1 MLKKHP
7 RQNHLNMKFQDF
19 IQASEQ
25 LDSNF
30 LQLRMEIREIENRI
44 IHSEPNPVEEW
55 SQNQHR
61 QAIQRAKEHFDAL
74 GIMYIDC

>member
-1 MLKKHP
+1 
-7 RQNHLNMKFQDF
+7 MKFQDF

-44 IHSEPNPVEEW
+44 IQNEPNPVQEW
-55 SQNQHR
+55 SQSQHKE
-61 QAIQRAKEHFDAL
+61 AIQKVKQHFDMR
-74 GIMYIDC
+74 GIEYISC